1 MRCGLIEEGS
11 LSQERIE
18 AIERQIGELTSE
30 LGTLRKAS
38 EGDAVRNYEFE
49 TGAGKTTLF
58 DLFADKDR
66 LLVIHNMGQ
75 GCRYCTLWADG
86 FNGLLPH
93 LESALSVVL
102 VSKDPP
108 DVQRT
113 FANSRGWRFRLASHG
128 GGDYIREQGVYGEAE
143 NYPGA
148 VVYERRQRRHSSQ
161 ERLFV
166 RPRRSLLRPM
176 AAPGFGGAGRVHA
189 AVQLLAATGEARGRW
204 REHPRLIASSASCT
218 RRLRGVPAGGCCA

>member
-1 MRCGLIEEGS
+1 M
-11 LSQERIE
+11 SQDRIE
-18 AIERQIGELTSE
+18 AIERQIGELSTE
-30 LGTLRKAS
+30 LAALRKAHAA
-38 EGDAVRNYEFE
+38 EPVPDYPFE
-49 TGAGKTTLF
+49 TSAGRTSLLE
-58 DLFADKDR
+58 LFADKDR

-148 VVYERRQRRHSSQ
+148 VVYERQDGTILRKNACSFGPGDLYCALWPLLGLAGLDEFTPQFNYWRRPDQ
-161 ERLFV
+161 LED
-166 RPRRSLLRPM
+166 
-176 AAPGFGGAGRVHA
+176 GGENI
-189 AVQLLAATGEARGRW
+189 LD
-204 REHPRLIASSASCT
+204 
-218 RRLRGVPAGGCCA
+218 

>member
-1 MRCGLIEEGS
+1 MG
-11 LSQERIE
+11 QERIE

-30 LGTLRKAS
+30 LAALRKAS
-38 EGDAVRNYEFE
+38 DGEAIRNYELE
-49 TGAGKTTLF
+49 TGAGKTTLL

-113 FANSRGWRFRLASHG
+113 FANSRGWRFRLASHR

-148 VVYERRQRRHSSQ
+148 VVYERRNGGILRKNACSFGPGDLYCALWPLLGLAGLDEFTPQFAYWKRP
-161 ERLFV
+161 ERLED
-166 RPRRSLLRPM
+166 
-176 AAPGFGGAGRVHA
+176 GGENI
-189 AVQLLAATGEARGRW
+189 LD
-204 REHPRLIASSASCT
+204 
-218 RRLRGVPAGGCCA
+218 

>member
-1 MRCGLIEEGS
+1 MG
-11 LSQERIE
+11 QDRIE
-18 AIERQIGELTSE
+18 AIDRRIGELSNE
-30 LGTLRKAS
+30 LFALRKAS
-38 EGDAVRNYEFE
+38 EGESIRNYEFE
-49 TGAGKTTLF
+49 TGAGRTTLL

-128 GGDYIREQGVYGEAE
+128 GGDYIREQGVYGAAE

-148 VVYERRQRRHSSQ
+148 VVYERQDNTI
-161 ERLFV
+161 V
-166 RPRRSLLRPM
+166 RKNACSFGPGDLYCALWPLLGLAGLDEFTPQFNYWKRPEQLED
-176 AAPGFGGAGRVHA
+176 GGENV
-189 AVQLLAATGEARGRW
+189 LD
-204 REHPRLIASSASCT
+204 
-218 RRLRGVPAGGCCA
+218 